1 MRFLGILCFT
11 LILLLIC
18 DVAIAE
24 EWQPS
29 ELLKLIPNNAMTLIM
44 LKNKKD
50 DIGLKAIKDALKD
63 KFSIEKSAERQ
74 KVVEEMSMMFNV
86 EEIIGAAFYARKE
99 KPLFMLLIS
108 VGTDDKKL
116 IEDYS
121 SKINILF
128 NNPSGIWYEEHSG
141 YKIIY
146 NPERFQKPDN
156 KDFSCYTILENSLVL
171 SNEYGLLKKIID
183 NYLGQRG
190 SILDSDVFLQL
201 PLVTEKE
208 ADGLIYI
215 SNLNKELTNSIN
227 SWKEEI
233 GFVPLISS
241 DLIQSLWFSFDIVD
255 DDTVKGMIT
264 FVPNS
269 KESNSQIINDASFLI
284 DAMGRKFMAED
295 MTYEKEIDI
304 VDDNIVLSFKLRGLA
319 NLWEKLMS
327 DDFDENNPV
336 QSSAKII
343 SQENSNEQTN
353 MVGPALFFII
363 IAIVIA
369 LGVLKRKSK
378 K

>member
-141 YKIIY
+141 YKFIY

-215 SNLNKELTNSIN
+215 SNLNHH
-227 SWKEEI
+227 
-233 GFVPLISS
+233 FV
-241 DLIQSLWFSFDIVD
+241 
-255 DDTVKGMIT
+255 
-264 FVPNS
+264 
-269 KESNSQIINDASFLI
+269 
-284 DAMGRKFMAED
+284 KF
-295 MTYEKEIDI
+295 
-304 VDDNIVLSFKLRGLA
+304 
-319 NLWEKLMS
+319 
-327 DDFDENNPV
+327 
-336 QSSAKII
+336 
-343 SQENSNEQTN
+343 
-353 MVGPALFFII
+353 
-363 IAIVIA
+363 
-369 LGVLKRKSK
+369 
-378 K
+378 